1 MHKRVLKREIGWPSL
16 AGERSCVMGACAL
29 DVIRDYAKYIARGN
43 TREPAAAH
51 GLKSRADLVKRSVMS
66 GSE

>member
-1 MHKRVLKREIGWPSL
+1 
-16 AGERSCVMGACAL
+16 MGACAL

-43 TREPAAAH
+43 TREPAATH